1 MGLWVSKRLAVASK
15 RIFGLLFFL
24 FFGIVKCQETDNIL
38 SFWEMVGA
46 NMGQR
51 VYGLVDCNNFF
62 VSCEKVF
69 NPNLEGKPVVV
80 LSNNDGC
87 IVARSSE
94 AKALGIPMGTA
105 YFKIRDE
112 LDRRGVIAYS
122 SNFALYGDMSKRIM
136 QTLSQFC
143 PDIEVYSIDESFLSL
158 RSIPLEHLA
167 AFGKEIRDTVRR
179 WTGIP
184 VSIGWGPTR
193 TLSKFANHLA
203 KKHASH
209 RGVYSAFSEET
220 DTWMMRYPIEEV
232 WGIGY
237 RWGKKLH
244 AKGID
249 TVYQLK
255 NADLTTIRKTM
266 GVVGL
271 RVVKELNGDPC
282 ITVAPPE
289 TRKSLVHSCSFGE
302 PILDYEKLFEALAAH
317 ISRGAEKLRLEKCC
331 ASMMTIFVMTS
342 RFAKEAYLGSQPIV
356 FRRPSDN
363 TIEMLRLA
371 REGLKRIFQYGYF
384 YKKAGV
390 YFTGIYPRTNVQ
402 QSLFED
408 VGTQQKEKQIM
419 ELVDRL
425 NQKIRRNAVQFA
437 SSGTRKA
444 YQDRKENVTP
454 RYTTCW
460 KEIPTV
466 KG

>member
-1 MGLWVSKRLAVASK
+1 VSLP
-15 RIFGLLFFL
+15 
-24 FFGIVKCQETDNIL
+24 
-38 SFWEMVGA
+38 
-46 NMGQR
+46 

-69 NPNLEGKPVVV
+69 NPKLLGKPVVV

-87 IVARSSE
+87 IVARSQE

-105 YFKIRDE
+105 YFKIREE
-112 LDRRGVIAYS
+112 LQRHGVIAYS
-122 SNFALYGDMSKRIM
+122 SNFALYGDMSKRVM
-136 QTLSQFC
+136 QTLSHFC
-143 PDIEVYSIDESFLSL
+143 PEIDIYSIDESFLNV
-158 RSIPLEHLA
+158 RGIPREHLLS
-167 AFGKEIRDTVRR
+167 FGKNIRDTVYR

-193 TLSKFANHLA
+193 TLAKFGNHIA
-203 KKHASH
+203 KKHPVY
-209 RGVYSAFSEET
+209 RGVYSTFSEET
-220 DTWMMRYPIEEV
+220 DTYMRQYPVEEI
-232 WGIGY
+232 WGIGF

-244 AKGID
+244 LKGID

-255 NADLTTIRKTM
+255 TAELSFIKKTM

-271 RVVKELNGDPC
+271 RIIKDLNGEACVP
-282 ITVAPPE
+282 VAPPE
-289 TRKSLVHSCSFGE
+289 TRKSLIHSCSFGE
-302 PILDYEKLFEALAAH
+302 PIIDYEKLFEALAAH
-317 ISRGAEKLRLEKCC
+317 ISRGAEKLRMEKCC

-356 FRRPSDN
+356 FRRPTDN

-371 REGLKRIFQYGYF
+371 REGLKKIYQFGYF
-384 YKKAGV
+384 YKKSGV

-402 QSLFED
+402 QSLFENVED
-408 VGTQQKEKQIM
+408 NKRDRQIL
-419 ELVDRL
+419 ELVDQL
-425 NQKIRRNAVQFA
+425 NQKIRRNAIQFA

-444 YQDRKENVTP
+444 YLDRKENVTP

-460 KEIPTV
+460 KELPIV